1 MTSCI
6 PILYKPLSKG
16 IVLTKFWVNMFN
28 YRSKLC
34 WNSEKFKWLNMN
46 QSTCILYSLMY
57 IHHNFFLIIRTPFCF
72 RRTTWGCDSNAVLHL
87 HVIKITPD
95 QDIGLGSRCFNV
107 TFNNISVISWR
118 SNFLVEETGVPGENH
133 WHATSYWQTLSHNV
147 VLSTSLLSGI
157 QTHNRVAQWVR

>member
-1 MTSCI
+1 VIHTYSLSFWLYVDCLSVFFNETFQQYFIITWQWLATGLWFFPGTPVSSIKKIDRHDITEILLKVTLKHLDPNPISCI

-57 IHHNFFLIIRTPFCF
+57 IHHNFF
-72 RRTTWGCDSNAVLHL
+72 W
-87 HVIKITPD
+87 
-95 QDIGLGSRCFNV
+95 
-107 TFNNISVISWR
+107 
-118 SNFLVEETGVPGENH
+118 
-133 WHATSYWQTLSHNV
+133 
-147 VLSTSLLSGI
+147 
-157 QTHNRVAQWVR
+157 